1 MIIYRAHNEIN
12 DKSYIGQTI
21 KTLEDRKKGHCQSA
35 FNGNSNFYFHNAL
48 RKYGIENFKWGIICE
63 CNSMDELNKM
73 ESYYIKE
80 YNTFMD
86 EGTGYNMTTGGF
98 NHIFSEESN
107 KKKGKSLK
115 GRIRSKEHSMNI
127 SKGLLGRNL
136 SDEHRKN
143 ISKTMF
149 GVTKSE
155 EHCNNISKG
164 LTEKKLTESHRK
176 SISDAL
182 MGIPLSKERCRNM
195 SIGRTGMKFSRV
207 ECPSCGVV
215 GGINLMHR
223 YHFENCGRIH
233 KQKIDTCPNCDK
245 TGGVT
250 NMKRYHFNNCRS
262 KK

>member
-223 YHFENCGRIH
+223 YHFENCRT
-233 KQKIDTCPNCDK
+233 DT
-245 TGGVT
+245 
-250 NMKRYHFNNCRS
+250 
-262 KK
+262 